1 MSNVDSFSI
10 HRDGKKSK
18 MALQGMSLLSDDALT
33 DL

>member
-10 HRDGKKSK
+10 HRDGQNSE
-18 MALQGMSLLSDDALT
+18 MALQGMSLLSGDALT